1 MEHLLIFW
9 PVVIAA
15 AEVEA
20 THNDIVDDWE
30 KAVDDDDNIKESWMD
45 ETDEEVE
52 DEPEKPRSAQKPEP
66 VQKTERITMS
76 VQEATNGATK
86 RPKKQQESA
95 DESDEEEPTRRELT
109 ERKRKEEAAGRRK
122 KQLQDAKA
130 AASEDDL
137 RSPICCILGHV
148 DTGKTKLLDKIRQTD
163 VQGGE
168 AGGITQQIGATY
180 FPLDAIKQ
188 KTAVVNAVRST
199 CPS

>member
-1 MEHLLIFW
+1 
-9 PVVIAA
+9 
-15 AEVEA
+15 
-20 THNDIVDDWE
+20 
-30 KAVDDDDNIKESWMD
+30 MD

-52 DEPEKPRSAQKPEP
+52 DKLESITKPEL
-66 VQKTERITMS
+66 VKKTEHVIKP

-86 RPKKQQESA
+86 RQKKPQESA
-95 DESDEEEPTRRELT
+95 DESDEEEPTTRELT
-109 ERKRKEEAAGRRK
+109 VRKRKEEAVERRK

-130 AASEDDL
+130 AASKDNL

-148 DTGKTKLLDKIRQTD
+148 DTGKTSLLDKIRQTD
-163 VQGGE
+163 VQGAE

-188 KTAVVNAVRST
+188 KTAVVNTVSCD